1 MLSNQRQTPRFEILR
16 NLSRKKHTVETLAS
30 LLDIT
35 PSAVRQHLGILEKD
49 ALVTKMIERRRTGR
63 PRYIYFLTEKADSLF
78 PNRYDFIAE
87 MLAAHISGEG
97 GQEALKETFSAIG
110 NGLISSFG
118 VPLEGIGLEKGVA
131 AIQAFFDEMGGES
144 SLTKSHGV
152 FLLTHHRCPFR
163 ALSLKHGTTC
173 EICATVIRLSVGKM
187 ISFDRKVH
195 GESICVHEIK
205 DNSQNPSIRKGFK
218 ATLPLLRADDE

>member
-1 MLSNQRQTPRFEILR
+1 M
-16 NLSRKKHTVETLAS
+16 K
-30 LLDIT
+30 
-35 PSAVRQHLGILEKD
+35 
-49 ALVTKMIERRRTGR
+49 VTERRRMGR
-63 PRYIYFLTEKADSLF
+63 PRYVYFLTEKADSLF

-118 VPLEGIGLEKGVA
+118 VPLEGIGLEKRVA
-131 AIQAFFDEMGGES
+131 TIQAFFDEMGGES
-144 SLTKSHGV
+144 SLAKSHGV

-163 ALSLKHGTTC
+163 ALYEKHGATC
-173 EICATVIRLSVGKM
+173 EICATVIRLSVGAM
-187 ISFDRKVH
+187 ISFDRKTH

-205 DNSQNPSIRKGFK
+205 NSSQNPLTRKGFK